1 MIQNQDTCA
10 IDDLAESG
18 SAVLE
23 FIMIALP
30 LIASALIFFISMH
43 HSGLSQSQGS
53 ALARE
58 AVHAF
63 VEAESD
69 AQGYLVVTR
78 LLTAYE
84 SSSRMMLD
92 VKSDEITGN
101 RIITH
106 PAQLSFSVHCSRSP
120 CISPS
125 TSVEITIFSDNSQ
138 GKVQAIGKAR
148 SSVSRWI
155 P

>member
-1 MIQNQDTCA
+1 MIQNHDTCA

-23 FIMIALP
+23 FVMIALP

-69 AQGYLVVTR
+69 VQGYLVVTR
-78 LLTAYE
+78 LLTTYE
-84 SSSRMMLD
+84 TSSRMMLD
-92 VKSDEITGN
+92 VTSDAIPGS
-101 RIITH
+101 RIISH
-106 PAQLSFSVHCSRSP
+106 PTRLSFSVHCSRSP

-138 GKVQAIGKAR
+138 GKVQAIGKAH

>member
-43 HSGLSQSQGS
+43 YSGLSQSQGS

-69 AQGYLVVTR
+69 AQ
-78 LLTAYE
+78 
-84 SSSRMMLD
+84 
-92 VKSDEITGN
+92 EIG
-101 RIITH
+101 RAH
-106 PAQLSFSVHCSRSP
+106 V
-120 CISPS
+120 
-125 TSVEITIFSDNSQ
+125 
-138 GKVQAIGKAR
+138 
-148 SSVSRWI
+148 
-155 P
+155 